1 VITKVVHG
9 WRVGGLISYLMG
21 PGRAQEHVRPRVI
34 ASWDGRDAAWQP
46 ARSGPGEFDLELGP
60 MIRALRAPAIAADLA
75 ESDDQGKR
83 GYVWHCSARVTAGDR
98 VLTDAEWGEVARELL
113 DGSGVAARS
122 DAGGPRWVAVRHADD
137 HIHIAVV
144 LVRQDTCRRFWPS
157 HDYPRLRT
165 AAQQIERRL
174 GLAVTATADGTAARA
189 PGRGE
194 IEKAR
199 RQGREPA
206 RVELARAVRSA
217 AVMADGLV
225 GFVAALDAAGYRV
238 EVRRAPSGDP
248 LGYKVAR
255 AGDVT
260 AAGEP
265 VFYSGSK
272 LAPDLSLPRLQEAW
286 ESAGR
291 GSGASMSAGVAR
303 RRVEAARAAV
313 GSARRGGSGED
324 ADGIVQATGAVVTAL
339 RGCSPELGSAA
350 EVFDRAARVP
360 RGVRVREGDLAAGLR
375 RVARQLVRQRRGLGV
390 FDDPGAASLALALAV
405 SSLVREIAVWQ
416 QERGRA
422 HQASAARDSA
432 ATISSWVTERTVDGL
447 RPSTALDHGLATRGP
462 QHEPRPDHVGPRSDA
477 GVVASGR

>member
-1 VITKVVHG
+1 MITKVVHG

-21 PGRAQEHVRPRVI
+21 PGRAQEHVSPRVI

-46 ARSGPGEFDLELGP
+46 AKVGPGAFDLELGP
-60 MIRALRAPAIAADLA
+60 MIRALRAPAIAAGLA

-83 GYVWHCSARVTAGDR
+83 GYVWHCSARVAAGDR
-98 VLTDAEWGEVARELL
+98 VLTDTEWAQVARELL

-165 AAQQIERRL
+165 AAQRIERRL
-174 GLAVTATADGTAARA
+174 GLAVTAAADGTAARA

-206 RVELARAVRSA
+206 RVELAQAVRSA
-217 AVMADGLV
+217 SVMAGSLA
-225 GFVAALDAAGYRV
+225 GFIVALEAAGYRV

-248 LGYKVAR
+248 PGYKVAR

-260 AAGEP
+260 TSGEP

-272 LAPDLSLPRLQEAW
+272 LAPDLSLPRLQQAW
-286 ESAGR
+286 ESGR
-291 GSGASMSAGVAR
+291 RASGAPVSPGGAR
-303 RRVEAARAAV
+303 RQVEAARAVV

-324 ADGIVQATGAVVTAL
+324 ADGILQATGAVVTAL
-339 RGCSPELGSAA
+339 RGWSPELGSAV

-390 FDDPGAASLALALAV
+390 LDDPGAASLALALAV
-405 SSLVREIAVWQ
+405 SSLVREIAAWQ
-416 QERGRA
+416 RDRGRA

-432 ATISSWVTERTVDGL
+432 VMISSWVSERTVDGL
-447 RPSTALDHGLATRGP
+447 RPSVPLDHGLATRGP
-462 QHEPRPDHVGPRSDA
+462 QHEPRPDHA
-477 GVVASGR
+477 GRRAVSR

>member
-21 PGRAQEHVRPRVI
+21 PGRAQEHVRPRVV
-34 ASWDGRDAAWQP
+34 ASWDGRGAAWQP
-46 ARSGPGEFDLELGP
+46 AQTGAGEFDLELGP
-60 MIRALRAPAIAADLA
+60 MIRALRAPAIAAGLG

-83 GYVWHCSARVTAGDR
+83 GYVWHCSARVAAGDR

-113 DGSGVAARS
+113 DGSSVAARS
-122 DAGGPRWVAVRHADD
+122 DAGGPRWVAIRHADD

-206 RVELARAVRSA
+206 RVELARAVRA
-217 AVMADGLV
+217 ASVTAAGLA
-225 GFVAALDAAGYRV
+225 GFVAALEVAGYRV
-238 EVRRAPSGDP
+238 EVRRAPSGDL

-255 AGDVT
+255 ADDVT

-265 VFYSGSK
+265 VFFSGSR
-272 LAPDLSLPRLQEAW
+272 LAPDLSLPRLMEAW
-286 ESAGR
+286 DSAGR
-291 GSGASMSAGVAR
+291 GSGAAVSLGAAR

-339 RGCSPELGSAA
+339 RGWSPELGSAA
-350 EVFDRAARVP
+350 EVLAGRRSWGRRP
-360 RGVRVREGDLAAGLR
+360 RCSTGPPAFPAGW
-375 RVARQLVRQRRGLGV
+375 G
-390 FDDPGAASLALALAV
+390 
-405 SSLVREIAVWQ
+405 
-416 QERGRA
+416 
-422 HQASAARDSA
+422 
-432 ATISSWVTERTVDGL
+432 
-447 RPSTALDHGLATRGP
+447 
-462 QHEPRPDHVGPRSDA
+462 
-477 GVVASGR
+477 